1 MLGTILEKVER
12 KTAVRSDHKPVDVK
26 TPLKIVAI
34 SLTDIL
40 CNTSTDVEI
49 ERIIL
54 SSLFP
59 EEELSGLSHKI
70 FADRLDEAAK
80 ADIIM
85 SILCEIHKNW
95 ASQSQARFFN
105 PNYEDE
111 QYLFMPAELVGFD
124 NLMAGYVFIQDIAR
138 ALGLE
143 TGVRVLEEA
152 HGKMLS
158 HYKAKWKIK
167 NTEDLATHLQ
177 HCDLD
182 LGMDIRAWK
191 AKPKVA
197 EKLAIQIVRK
207 NGYPEKW

>member
-1 MLGTILEKVER
+1 MTVMERVEKRVEKVGNRPADIKTPVKIAAASLTGILTDLGTSLDLERTILYG
-12 KTAVRSDHKPVDVK
+12 
-26 TPLKIVAI
+26 
-34 SLTDIL
+34 
-40 CNTSTDVEI
+40 
-49 ERIIL
+49 
-54 SSLFP
+54 LFP
-59 EEELSGLSHKI
+59 EEFGDFSRKI
-70 FADRLDEAAK
+70 SLNRLTEEDR
-80 ADIIM
+80 ADIVVKVLI
-85 SILCEIHKNW
+85 EIHKNW

-111 QYLFMPAELVGFD
+111 QYLFMPAELVGFE
-124 NLMAGYVFIQDIAR
+124 NLMAGYVFIQDIAK

-143 TGVRVLEEA
+143 TGIRVLEEA
-152 HGKMLS
+152 YKKMLRQ
-158 HYKAKWKIK
+158 YKARWQIK
-167 NTEDLATHLQ
+167 NTEDLAMHIQ

>member
-1 MLGTILEKVER
+1 MTGAILEKVER
-12 KTAVRSDHKPVDVK
+12 EATMRNGHKPVDVR

-40 CNTSTDVEI
+40 CNTTTDTEI
-49 ERIIL
+49 ERIIFN
-54 SSLFP
+54 SLFP
-59 EEELSGLSHKI
+59 EEELNGLSHKI
-70 FADRLDEAAK
+70 FADRLSEAAK

-85 SILCEIHKNW
+85 RILCEIHKSW

-105 PNYEDE
+105 SNYEDE

-124 NLMAGYVFIQDIAR
+124 NLMAGYVFIQDIAK

-143 TGVRVLEEA
+143 TGIRVLEEA
-152 HGKMLS
+152 HGKMLR
-158 HYKAKWKIK
+158 HYKAKWQIK

-191 AKPKVA
+191 ARPKVA